1 MINGRRRSPL
11 ITCENMGDLLA
22 PYVLGALDA
31 LDRRPVE
38 DHVQACAPCAQ
49 LAREYQT
56 IASSLA
62 YGVSLAEPPPSLK
75 ERTMAQVAVM
85 PQAARPPAPSPS
97 RWQRLWEWLDV
108 FFRPHAAAVALAGA
122 LGIAALAIWVGVLR
136 TEISNERSA
145 TQAMARTLEQQQQTL
160 AWATTPAVRKYA
172 MDGTESAPTA
182 WATMLYK
189 PAYEEAMLVAGD
201 MPTLPSTKV
210 YQLWLVRDGVRT
222 SGGTFTVDANG
233 RGQVL
238 VRAPLPIT
246 SYQSM
251 GVTVEPMGGSPGP
264 TGARVLRGPSQNNP

>member
-1 MINGRRRSPL
+1 
-11 ITCENMGDLLA
+11 MGDLLA

-201 MPTLPSTKV
+201 MPALPSTKV